1 LVLFLLCVVAAQAGL
16 PGELVVVIA
25 SKGQFKGEPDFQGMD
40 ALAESAHR
48 NGHPVTWF
56 LKPATV
62 GPATERL
69 KRGTVSTVTSWPGL
83 PSMRSRVRARS
94 TRS

>member
-1 LVLFLLCVVAAQAGL
+1 MQGCVAGVGAVFAFVVAAHAGL

-48 NGHPVTWF
+48 HGHPVTWF
-56 LKPATV
+56 LKPVTV
-62 GPATERL
+62 GPASERL
-69 KRGTVSTVTSWPGL
+69 KTVEES
-83 PSMRSRVRARS
+83 VRR
-94 TRS
+94 